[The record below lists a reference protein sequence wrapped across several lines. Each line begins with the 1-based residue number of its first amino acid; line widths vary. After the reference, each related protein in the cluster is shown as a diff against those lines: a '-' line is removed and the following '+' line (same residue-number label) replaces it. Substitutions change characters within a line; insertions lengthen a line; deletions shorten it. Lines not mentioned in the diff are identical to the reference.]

1 MSWRVARALDK
12 LLAQINAYAPNRSK
26 ISDGSIGDTAHS
38 SRVSDHNPDSRGVVH
53 ARDFTHS
60 PATGFD
66 AHAFVRRLAKA
77 GDRRI
82 KYLIS
87 NRQISNPS
95 IGGGRWRPYSGINPH
110 THHAHVSCVYGALE
124 DNTAAWPGLSGTSNA
139 GGTSTGG
146 SSSTGK
152 GKNMITKKT
161 STGGKKT
168 VSVSH
173 AGYKQLNRGDGDY
186 TILTVGSGVIDIDS
200 TFRIRNLPK
209 GGEVQ
214 IRYIMIEY
222 HNWKKSTTILR
233 NGSRGS
239 EVGKLQRFLGIKDDE
254 IFGDGTEKKVRALQ
268 SKKGIKV
275 DGDVGPG
282 TRAVLPT
289 NRRITT
295 YSAQVQEIIGTGG
308 DTFGTTHLRAWPG
321 TKSGQSRRIRIEA
334 QTFTPGVTVVNQEH
348 RAIVMA

>member
-38 SRVSDHNPDSRGVVH
+38 SRVSDHNPDSRGIVH

-95 IGGGRWRPYSGINPH
+95 ISGGRWRPYSGSNAH
-110 THHAHVSCVYGALE
+110 TQHAHVSCVYGALE
-124 DNTAAWPGLSGTSNA
+124 DNTAAWPGLAGTSNAGGTSGA

-161 STGGKKT
+161 STGGQKT
-168 VSVSH
+168 VPVSR

-200 TFRIRNLPK
+200 TFRVRNLPA
-209 GGEVQ
+209 GAEVQ

-222 HNWKKSTTILR
+222 HNWKKSTAILR
-233 NGSRGS
+233 NGSRGA

-254 IFGDGTEKKVRALQ
+254 IFGAGTEKKVRALQ

-275 DGDVGPG
+275 DGEVGSG

-295 YSAQVQEIIGTGG
+295 YGAQVQEIIGTGG

-334 QTFTPGVTVVNQEH
+334 QTFHP
-348 RAIVMA
+348 